1 MEQAQINTQRIYDQ
15 VLTFVTLYGGRIILA
30 ILTLVIG
37 LWLIGWTMRML
48 STVMTKRH
56 VDRDVQP
63 FLLSLL
69 NAVLRIL
76 LLLSIAST
84 LGVQTTSFVAIIGA
98 AGLAVGLA
106 LQGSLANFAGG
117 VLILT
122 FKPFRVG
129 DLISAQGFTGTVE
142 AIRIFDTILIT
153 LDNKTIILPNGPL
166 STSSITNISTRGVI
180 RVDQVYTVGSQNDL
194 DATKASIQR
203 VIDACP
209 YALTDR
215 AHDVLIAKL
224 NANSRDYDVRVWTKS
239 DTYWQTYYYM
249 LENIARQFA
258 QDGIEAPK
266 PKMFITSEG

>member
-1 MEQAQINTQRIYDQ
+1 MEQAQTNAQRIYDQ
-15 VLTFVTLYGGRIILA
+15 VLTFATIYGGRILLA
-30 ILTLVIG
+30 IVTLIIG
-37 LWLIGWTMRML
+37 LWLIGWVTRLL
-48 STVMTKRH
+48 SSVMTKRH

-69 NAVLRIL
+69 NAILRVL

-84 LGVQTTSFVAIIGA
+84 LGVETTSFVAIIGA

-129 DLISAQGFTGTVE
+129 DLVSAQGFTGNVE
-142 AIRIFDTILIT
+142 AIRIFDTILVT

-166 STSSITNISTRGVI
+166 STTSIVNISTRGFI

-194 DATKASIQR
+194 DATKACFQKVADS
-203 VIDACP
+203 CP
-209 YALTDR
+209 YALKDR

-239 DTYWQTYYYM
+239 ETYWETYYYM
-249 LENIARQFA
+249 LEHVARQFGK
-258 QDGIEAPK
+258 DGIEAPK
-266 PKMFITSEG
+266 PQLFVTNEV